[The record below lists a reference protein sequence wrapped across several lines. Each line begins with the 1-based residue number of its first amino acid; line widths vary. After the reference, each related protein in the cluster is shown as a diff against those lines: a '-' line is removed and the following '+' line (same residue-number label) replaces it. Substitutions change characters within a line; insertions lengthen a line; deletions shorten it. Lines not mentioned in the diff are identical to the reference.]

1 MNLKQLLDQ
10 KDSAVFSIGENSS
23 LCECIKMLNEK
34 NIGALIVVNRENK
47 ICGIVTERDV
57 LRLTYSSPVNV
68 CSVLVKDAMTSRDR
82 LITAEETDSLFKIM
96 ETMTAKRIRH
106 IPILKDGEICGI
118 VSIGDVVKFLLGMLM
133 DENKQMK
140 DYIAGGF

>member
-10 KDSAVFSIGENSS
+10 KDPVVFSIGENSS

-34 NIGALIVVNRENK
+34 NIGALVVVNRENK

-68 CSVLVKDAMTSRDR
+68 CSVLVKDAMTPRDK
-82 LITAEETDSLFKIM
+82 LVTAEETDLIPGIM

-106 IPILKDGEICGI
+106 IPVLKDGEICGI
-118 VSIGDVVKFLLGMLM
+118 VSIGDIVKFLLGMLM

>member
-10 KDSAVFSIGENSS
+10 KDPVVFSIGENSS
-23 LCECIKMLNEK
+23 LCECIKMLNDK
-34 NIGALIVVNRENK
+34 NIGALVVVNHENK
-47 ICGIVTERDV
+47 ICGIITERDV
-57 LRLTYSSPVNV
+57 LKLTYSSPVNV
-68 CSVLVKDAMTSRDR
+68 CSVLVKDGMTPRDK
-82 LITAEETDSLFKIM
+82 LVTAEENDSLTKIM

-106 IPILKDGEICGI
+106 IPVLKEGEVCGI
-118 VSIGDVVKFLLGMLM
+118 VSIGDVVKFLLGVMM

>member
-10 KDSAVFSIGENSS
+10 KDPVVFSIGENSS

-34 NIGALIVVNRENK
+34 NIGALVVVNRENK
-47 ICGIVTERDV
+47 ICGIVAERDV

-68 CSVLVKDAMTSRDR
+68 CSVLVKDAMTPRDK
-82 LITAEETDSLFKIM
+82 LVTAEETDLIPGIM

-106 IPILKDGEICGI
+106 IPVLKDGEICGI
-118 VSIGDVVKFLLGMLM
+118 VSIGDIVKFLLGMLM

>member
-10 KDSAVFSIGENSS
+10 KNPAVFSIEENSS
-23 LCECIKMLNEK
+23 LCECIKMLNDK
-34 NIGALIVVNRENK
+34 NIGALVVVNREKK

-68 CSVLVKDAMTSRDR
+68 CSVLVKDAMTPRDK
-82 LITAEETDSLFKIM
+82 LITAEESDPIPKIM

-106 IPILKDGEICGI
+106 IPVLKEGEVCGI
-118 VSIGDVVKFLLGMLM
+118 VSIGDIVKFLLGMLM